1 MKSKIVTVV
10 FAVSFFLIACGE
22 EEGCKTLS
30 WGDAAY
36 TDGNSVVEL
45 KASAGNECGNYN
57 DHYDA
62 DIDEIISKIKGMK
75 FVILSKKCPYENPET
90 GEVEEGECPD
100 FIPET
105 IEFGEIVGCSFGIA
119 DENSMCAAA
128 PLLISFKIEGVFSVI
143 NWEFLV
149 NDPLFYRE
157 EGSHYLF
164 YSDIYGK
171 RMTGDFDD
179 DSLTFVRIEFTYN
192 GDEKINMTY
201 KVENK

>member
-1 MKSKIVTVV
+1 MKSKIVVGILAMV
-10 FAVSFFLIACGE
+10 FLLVACSEG
-22 EEGCKTLS
+22 EGCKTLS

-36 TDGNSVVEL
+36 NNDQNIVEF
-45 KASAGNECGNYN
+45 KASAGSECGNYN
-57 DHYDA
+57 DFYDA

-90 GEVEEGECPD
+90 GEIEEGECPD

-105 IEFGEIVGCSFGIA
+105 IKFGEIAGCSFGIA
-119 DENSMCAAA
+119 DENSFCAAS
-128 PLLISFKIEGVFSVI
+128 PLLISFKNESAFSVI

-157 EGSHYLF
+157 EYPHDLF

-171 RMTGDFDD
+171 RMTGKFDD
-179 DSLTFVRIEFTYN
+179 DSLTVVRIEFTYN
-192 GDEKINMTY
+192 GDEKINKTY
-201 KVENK
+201 TVENN